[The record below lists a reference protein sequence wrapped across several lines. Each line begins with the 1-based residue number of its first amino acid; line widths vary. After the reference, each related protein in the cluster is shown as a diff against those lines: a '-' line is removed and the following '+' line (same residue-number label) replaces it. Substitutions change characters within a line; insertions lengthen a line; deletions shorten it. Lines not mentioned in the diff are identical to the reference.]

1 MEIILLSVV
10 LIITIVI
17 VILFFTVKPA
27 QNNDALLNKI
37 DNLES
42 NTARIESSVKE
53 EIRIS
58 RNELNTLQ
66 KENRQELANNL
77 ASFQQT
83 FIETLNSISKTQLE
97 QLKNIT
103 ESNQNA
109 LSQLSKT
116 IEDKITALIGKTDEN
131 SKLNR
136 DELSNSLKYFNDQ
149 LKERF
154 SEVEKKQGELIIITE
169 QKLEKMRETVDERL
183 QKTLEAR
190 LGQSFEL
197 VSNQLKSVEQ
207 GLGEMKSLAQDV
219 GGLKKVLSNVK
230 MRGGIG
236 EVQLEMLLSQ
246 ILAPEQYD
254 SNVKTKHGS
263 SDLVEFAIKLPGK
276 DDGHGVVYLPIDAKF
291 PKDAY
296 EQLVDAYESA
306 DVALIDAA
314 TKTIE
319 NVIKKMAKDIH
330 EKYIDPPHTTD
341 FGIMFLPFESIYAEV
356 VRHTALIE
364 TLQRDFKIVVTGPT
378 TLAAILNSLQMGF
391 KTLAIQ
397 KRSSEVWNVLK
408 AVKTEFAEFGKVL
421 NSAQDKISKANE
433 EIDKLVGTRTRK
445 IQLRLKNIET
455 LNPEEAREIIG
466 DDKNDLFLDS
476 EEQ

>member
-10 LIITIVI
+10 LIITIII
-17 VILFFTVKPA
+17 VVLFFTVKPV
-27 QNNDALLNKI
+27 QNNDSLLNKI

-42 NTARIESSVKE
+42 NTSRIESSVKE

-154 SEVEKKQGELIIITE
+154 SEVEKKQGELITITE

-306 DVALIDAA
+306 DIALIDAA

-455 LNPEEAREIIG
+455 LNPDEAREIIG
-466 DDKNDLFLDS
+466 DDKNDLFLES

>member
-1 MEIILLSVV
+1 MEIVLLSVILV
-10 LIITIVI
+10 AVIILII
-17 VILFFTVKPA
+17 LFLTVKSA
-27 QNNDALLNKI
+27 SNNDSSLSKLNNI
-37 DNLES
+37 EA

-53 EIRIS
+53 EIRVS

-66 KENRQELANNL
+66 KENRQEQANSL
-77 ASFQQT
+77 TTFQQT
-83 FIETLNSISKTQLE
+83 FIETLNSISKSQID

-109 LSQLSKT
+109 LSQLNKT
-116 IEDKITALIGKTDEN
+116 IEEKISALITKTDEN
-131 SKLNR
+131 AKISR
-136 DELSNSLKYFNDQ
+136 DELTLNLKHFNDQ

-154 SEVEKKQGELIIITE
+154 SEVEKKQGELIVTTE

-207 GLGEMKSLAQDV
+207 GLGEMKNLAQDV

-276 DDGHGVVYLPIDAKF
+276 DDGHGIVYLPIDAKF

-306 DVALIDAA
+306 DIASIESA
-314 TKTIE
+314 TKNIE
-319 NVIKKMAKDIH
+319 TVIKKMAKDIH

-356 VRHTALIE
+356 IRHTALIE

-421 NSAQDKISKANE
+421 TNAQDKISKANE

-455 LNPEEAREIIG
+455 LNPEEARQIIG
-466 DDKNDLFLDS
+466 DDKNEMFLEPD
-476 EEQ
+476 EQ

>member
-1 MEIILLSVV
+1 MEIILLSLV
-10 LIITIVI
+10 LIAIVV
-17 VILFFTVKPA
+17 VIILILTVKPP
-27 QNNDALLNKI
+27 QNNDALLSKI
-37 DNLES
+37 DNLEN
-42 NTARIESSVKE
+42 NTARVEASVKD
-53 EIRIS
+53 EIRAS
-58 RNELNTLQ
+58 RNELSTLQ
-66 KENRQELANNL
+66 KENRMELAGNL
-77 ASFQQT
+77 ESFQKT
-83 FIETLNSISKTQLE
+83 FIDTLNSISKTQIE

-103 ESNQNA
+103 DSNQNS
-109 LSQLSKT
+109 LSQLNKT
-116 IEDKITALIGKTDEN
+116 IEDKISALISKTDEN
-131 SKLNR
+131 SKISR
-136 DELSNSLKYFNDQ
+136 EELSVNLKYFNDQ

-154 SEVEKKQGELIIITE
+154 SEVEKKQGELIISTE

-207 GLGEMKSLAQDV
+207 GLGEMKNLAQDV

-276 DDGHGVVYLPIDAKF
+276 DDGQGIVYLPIDAKF

-306 DVALIDAA
+306 DINLIDSA
-314 TKTIE
+314 TKNIE
-319 NVIKKMAKDIH
+319 NVIKKMAKDIK

-356 VRHTALIE
+356 IRHTALIE
-364 TLQRDFKIVVTGPT
+364 SLQRDFKIVITGPT

-421 NSAQDKISKANE
+421 TNAQDKISKANE

-455 LNPEEAREIIG
+455 LNPEEARQIIG
-466 DDKNDLFLDS
+466 DDKNEMFLET